1 MQNFD
6 QFFFV
11 FVFLFVF
18 YYEAKNNKNLIP
30 PSVVCNILAKSQK
43 GLKCI
48 RIISI

>member
-6 QFFFV
+6 KFFFV
-11 FVFLFVF
+11 FVVSFVF
-18 YYEAKNNKNLIP
+18 DFEAKNNKNLIP
-30 PSVVCNILAKSQK
+30 ASVVCNILAKSQK